1 MQQRKEK
8 KLKVFDM
15 IADMKADK
23 ELRLSHWIAIE
34 KQKAEHFTVFIPQSY
49 FKVLKTI
56 RTNNLKLH
64 HENT

>member
-1 MQQRKEK
+1 
-8 KLKVFDM
+8 M